1 MKAIMST
8 SSGSLDRLAL
18 SDVPTPVA
26 RSAELLVRIRAT
38 TVTRGDVVLRRMPRV
53 VVRLVGETPKSILG
67 HEFAGV
73 VESVGDAVEG
83 FDVEDRVFGTTTGLR
98 LGAHAEYI
106 AIPAGGVVAR
116 IPSGIAFEEAAPVPV
131 GAMAA
136 MHFLRS
142 GGVGPGLRVLVNGAS
157 GSVGTFAVQIAKA
170 SGAHVT
176 GVCSGSN
183 AELVLSLGADAV
195 IDYTRQDFTEAGET
209 YDVIFD
215 AVGKTSARTVRGI
228 LAEDGRFVT
237 TQARRKERVEDLIA
251 VRDLVAAGRM
261 EAVIDRRYTLDQ
273 VAEAFRYVAAGH
285 KRGNVVVSVGG

>member
-215 AVGKTSARTVRGI
+215 AVGKTSVRKVRGI
-228 LAEDGRFVT
+228 LAEHGRFVT